1 MKIIS
6 LVMNNFGPYRG
17 QQEVAFPT
25 DSSRRVMLVFG
36 DNMRG
41 KTSLLNAIRWVLYG
55 KALDRTSREIE
66 LIHLVNRDAQDED
79 DFSLSV
85 LLRFEADGIEY
96 ELSRSVQP
104 FEMIGRPRTNAHFK
118 QDVLLRKNG
127 TVVRGEEIEQHI
139 NSFIPQQVSR
149 FYLFDGELLDE
160 YESLL
165 REDTSQGQMIK
176 EAIEQIL
183 GVPAL
188 INARNETKDLL
199 KKAQTLQAKESK
211 NVSALAS
218 YSAQSLQLQEQIAA
232 HERDLE
238 AEKDKLKKI
247 VEQIDAIGS
256 ELSAAE
262 PIQALNL
269 ELTTVRRQIANLE
282 SDIADYQK
290 QRHEALRSAWR
301 DLLQPRLSARRE
313 FLSQQIDRNRNQIK
327 EEGALGDRIKRI
339 DFLLKQSLCPTCE
352 QEIGENLRV
361 RLGSELGTLSAE
373 LQDITMNATAVNEAT
388 TELSLLNRILG
399 TNAAQR
405 IRRLETSIE
414 KSSIQLT
421 AHEGQ
426 AETLNEKLS
435 NHDIAHIARLS
446 KERDGL
452 LKIRGKLDKNI
463 EDLDAEI
470 SEKRGKVSQLARLMY
485 KSPEARNQRSS
496 REVEVYT
503 GLEQIFSKSIDT
515 LRDRLRSKVAQ
526 EATSVFKQLTT
537 EDTYIGLRIN
547 SNYGLTILDRK
558 GEDVAIRSAGAEQV
572 VAMSLLSALNRTV
585 NRPGP
590 VVVDTPF
597 GRLDPKH
604 RQNILRY
611 VPNMGE
617 QIVFLVHEGEINR
630 VTGLDA
636 ITPYIGRTYEI
647 QRISSSHSEIVRVEE

>member
-1 MKIIS
+1 MKI
-6 LVMNNFGPYRG
+6 LTLAMNNFGPYRG
-17 QQEVAFPT
+17 HQEVAFPT
-25 DSSRRVMLVFG
+25 DSARRVMLVFG

-55 KALDRTSREIE
+55 KALDRASREIE
-66 LIHLVNRDAQDED
+66 IINLVNRDAQDDD
-79 DFSLSV
+79 DFTLSV
-85 LLRFEADGIEY
+85 LLRFEADGNEY

-104 FEMIGRPRTNAHFK
+104 FDMIGRPRTNAHFRH
-118 QDVLLRKNG
+118 DVLLRKNG

-188 INARNETKDLL
+188 INARNEIKDLL

-218 YSAQSLQLQEQIAA
+218 YSTQSLQLQEQIAA

-238 AEKDKLKKI
+238 AEKDKQKGIGEK
-247 VEQIDAIGS
+247 IDAIGT

-269 ELTTVRRQIANLE
+269 ELATVRRQIANLE
-282 SDIADYQK
+282 SEITEYQK
-290 QRHEALRSAWR
+290 QRYEALRSAWR
-301 DLLQPRLSARRE
+301 DLLQPRLSARRS
-313 FLSQQIDRNRNQIK
+313 FLSEQIDRSRNQIK
-327 EEGALGDRIKRI
+327 EEGALGDRIRRI
-339 DFLLKQSLCPTCE
+339 NALLKQSRCPTCE
-352 QEIGENLRV
+352 QEIGEGLRV

-373 LQDITMNATAVNEAT
+373 LQDVTMNATAVSEAT
-388 TELSLLNRILG
+388 TELSLLNKVLG

-405 IRRLETSIE
+405 IAHLDTSIE
-414 KSSIQLT
+414 RSSIQLT
-421 AHEGQ
+421 ALEGQ
-426 AETLNEKLS
+426 AETLNEKLT
-435 NHDIAHIARLS
+435 NHDVAHIARLS

-463 EDLDAEI
+463 DDINAEI
-470 SEKRGKVSQLARLMY
+470 TEKRGKVGQLARLMY

-503 GLEQIFSKSIDT
+503 GLEQVFSKSIDT

-526 EATSVFKQLTT
+526 EATNVFKQLTT
-537 EDTYIGLRIN
+537 EDTYNGLRIN
-547 SNYGLTILDRK
+547 ANYGLTILDRK
-558 GEDVAIRSAGAEQV
+558 GEDVTIRSAGAEQV

-604 RQNILRY
+604 RQNILRF

-630 VTGLDA
+630 VTGLESIA
-636 ITPYIGRTYEI
+636 PFIGRTYEI
-647 QRISSSHSEIVRVEE
+647 QRVSSSHSEIVRVEE

>member
-1 MKIIS
+1 MKIIT
-6 LVMNNFGPYRG
+6 LTMNNFGPYRG
-17 QQEVAFPT
+17 RQEVAFPT

-55 KALDRTSREIE
+55 KALDRASREIE
-66 LIHLVNRDAQDED
+66 IINLVNRDAQDDD

-85 LLRFEADGIEY
+85 LLRFEADGNEY

-104 FEMIGRPRTNAHFK
+104 YEMIGTPRTNSHFRH
-118 QDVLLRKNG
+118 DVLLRKNG
-127 TVVRGEEIEQHI
+127 TVVRGEDIEQHI

-218 YSAQSLQLQEQIAA
+218 YSTQSLHLQEQIAA

-238 AEKDKLKKI
+238 AEKEKLKRI
-247 VEQIDAIGS
+247 VEQIDAIGN
-256 ELSAAE
+256 ELSVAE

-282 SDIADYQK
+282 SDIVDYQK
-290 QRHEALRSAWR
+290 QRHETLKGAWR
-301 DLLQPRLSARRE
+301 DLLQPRLSARRAL
-313 FLSQQIDRNRNQIK
+313 LSDQIDRSHNQIK

-339 DFLLKQSLCPTCE
+339 GSLLKQSLCPTCQ
-352 QEIGENLRV
+352 QEIGDDLRV
-361 RLGSELGTLSAE
+361 RLGGELGTLSAE
-373 LQDITMNATAVNEAT
+373 LQDITMNATAVSEAT
-388 TELSLLNRILG
+388 TELSLLSRILSI
-399 TNAAQR
+399 NAAPR
-405 IRRLETSIE
+405 IRRLDTSIE

-421 AHEGQ
+421 ALEGQ

-435 NHDIAHIARLS
+435 NHDVAHIARLS

-452 LKIRGKLDKNI
+452 LKIRGKLDKN
-463 EDLDAEI
+463 LDDINADI
-470 SEKRGKVSQLARLMY
+470 AEKRGKVSQLARLMY

-503 GLEQIFSKSIDT
+503 GLEQVFSKSIDT
-515 LRDRLRSKVAQ
+515 LRDRLRSRVAQ
-526 EATSVFKQLTT
+526 EATNVFKQLTT

-547 SNYGLTILDRK
+547 ANYGLTILDRK

-604 RQNILRY
+604 RQNILKY